1 MVTVTWTGG
10 LVLLY
15 NLPKQLFT
23 AAFTKIATPS
33 LFLCYRRC
41 VGVVSTWT
49 CVPRLEPNGVLYL
62 TAGIEDPDFRT
73 RFYIRTIETC
83 GLHLQRVDRRHS

>member
-23 AAFTKIATPS
+23 AAFTKIATLS
-33 LFLCYRRC
+33 LFLYYRRC
-41 VGVVSTWT
+41 VGEVSTRT

-62 TAGIEDPDFRT
+62 TVGIEDPDFSDT
-73 RFYIRTIETC
+73 V
-83 GLHLQRVDRRHS
+83 LHLDHRDLRTSSSA